1 MQSLAILIPIA
12 LLLTAVGIA
21 AFMWSVK
28 SNQYDDLDRNA
39 RDIFFD
45 DDESKDNDK

>member
-39 RDIFFD
+39 RDILFD